1 VDEKSHD
8 FQEVC
13 PALKKPKM
21 QNRPKAK
28 LKSQEKLL
36 FVAFGGVVRQGREA
50 DL

>member
-28 LKSQEKLL
+28 LEKLL
-36 FVAFGGVVRQGREA
+36 FLAFGGVVRQGREA